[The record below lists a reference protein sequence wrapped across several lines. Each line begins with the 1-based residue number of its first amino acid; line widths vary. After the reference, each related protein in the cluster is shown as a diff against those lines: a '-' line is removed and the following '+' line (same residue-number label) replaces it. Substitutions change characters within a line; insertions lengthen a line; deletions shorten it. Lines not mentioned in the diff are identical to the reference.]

1 MELQLQK
8 LTQKF
13 EQPQFVSYGA
23 AIKIKQAEQ
32 ETLDKEKEKFF
43 ARGGEIKTYS
53 PTSVLIVPAAKPKFS
68 QEPNKKR
75 KKVWSSGQADNS
87 SLVAYHSRTKPE
99 KRRMNI
105 TEKKLA
111 TCTKWTLNIAG
122 IFYGSFETEELAV
135 AFRDEKRK
143 LLNMP
148 VAEY

>member
-8 LTQKF
+8 LTQKV

-23 AIKIKQAEQ
+23 AIKMKVAEQ
-32 ETLDKEKEKFF
+32 ETLDREKEEFF

-53 PTSVLIVPAAKPKFS
+53 PTSVLMEPETKPLYD
-68 QEPNKKR
+68 QAPNQKR

>member
-13 EQPQFVSYGA
+13 EQPPFVSFNA
-23 AIKIKQAEQ
+23 AIEMKSKEQ
-32 ETLDKEKEKFF
+32 EILDREKEEFF
-43 ARGGEIKTYS
+43 ARGGTIKEYS
-53 PTSVLIVPAAKPKFS
+53 PTSVLMEPETKPLYD
-68 QEPNKKR
+68 QAPNQKR
-75 KKVWSSGQADNS
+75 KKVWSTGQADNS

-111 TCTKWTLNIAG
+111 TKTVHTLNIAG

>member
-23 AIKIKQAEQ
+23 AIKMKVAEQ
-32 ETLDKEKEKFF
+32 ETLDREKEEFF

-53 PTSVLIVPAAKPKFS
+53 PTSVLIEPAIKPVHS
-68 QEPNKKR
+68 QVANQKR
-75 KKVWSSGQADNS
+75 KKVWSSGQADNT

-111 TCTKWTLNIAG
+111 TKTVYTLNIAG
-122 IFYGSFETEELAV
+122 CFYGSFETEELAV

>member
-32 ETLDKEKEKFF
+32 KTLDREKEEFF

-53 PTSVLIVPAAKPKFS
+53 PTSVLMEPETKPLYD
-68 QEPNKKR
+68 QAPNQNR
-75 KKVWSSGQADNS
+75 KKVRSSGQADNS

-111 TCTKWTLNIAG
+111 TKTVYTLNIAG
-122 IFYGSFETEELAV
+122 CFYGSFETEELAV
-135 AFRDEKRK
+135 AFRDAKRK
-143 LLNMP
+143 LLAMP
-148 VAEY
+148 TAEY

>member
-23 AIKIKQAEQ
+23 AIKMKAAEQ
-32 ETLDKEKEKFF
+32 ETLDREKEEFF

-53 PTSVLIVPAAKPKFS
+53 PTSVLMEPEAKS
-68 QEPNKKR
+68 LYDQAPNQNR

-135 AFRDEKRK
+135 TFRDEKRK